1 MTLQDLERRVRS
13 IEDVEEIKRLKAQ
26 YCVYCDESF
35 DADGIASLFTEDGV
49 WDGGVPERKAVG
61 RDAIRQFFVDVQGLM
76 SFAVHMVMNPIIR
89 VDGDRAE
96 GIWYLFQACTLAD
109 GNKPLWGSARYD
121 EEYVRV
127 NGEWKFKNLKLT
139 SFFWTPYAEGWEKVR
154 TAF

>member
-1 MTLQDLERRVRS
+1 MTLQDLEKR
-13 IEDVEEIKRLKAQ
+13 IEAMESVEEIKRLKAQ

-61 RDAIRQFFVDVQGLM
+61 RDEIRDFFVRVQGMM
-76 SFAVHMVMNPIIR
+76 SFAVHMVMNPIIS
-89 VDGDRAE
+89 VDGDSAS
-96 GIWYLFQACTLAD
+96 GIWYLFQACTLTE
-109 GNKPLWGSARYD
+109 GSQPVWGSARYD

-127 NGEWKFKNLKLT
+127 DGKWKFKSLKLS
-139 SFFWTPYAEGWEKVR
+139 SFFWTPYDEGWEKIR